1 MLSPVRRDETIQ
13 IWDITTG
20 QCIHTLSGK
29 HASAVTS
36 LQYIGHGLLTTS
48 SDDGTVKL
56 WDIDKG
62 SYRILCQLDD

>member
-1 MLSPVRRDETIQ
+1 MESMLQ

-20 QCIHTLSGK
+20 QCLHTLGGR

-36 LQYIGHGLLTTS
+36 LQYIGHGLLATS

-62 SYRILCQLDD
+62 KTSTSKGTILRGAI